1 MTLVAP
7 DRPHAPPSVSEAGH
21 TPHRFSL
28 ADYLH
33 MSEAGLFDGKRVEF
47 IDGEVLDV
55 TAQKDPHTYGVT
67 RATRWCFATFPET
80 NYWVRIQSTLLTA
93 GSAPDPDLAVM
104 GYPEAGTGEYASAER
119 AVLVIEVADTTLLS
133 DTTTKMSLYASAG
146 VKDYWVLSIPDR
158 VLIVHRQP
166 IRAAASKH
174 GWAYAEVRRFAAGE
188 QVAPVAI
195 PTAKVDPAQ
204 LLP

>member
-7 DRPHAPPSVSEAGH
+7 DRPHASPSTTDDGH
-21 TPHRFSL
+21 KPHRFSL
-28 ADYLH
+28 ADYLR
-33 MSEAGLFDGKRVEF
+33 MSEAGLFDGGRVEF

-55 TAQKDPHTYGVT
+55 TAQKDPHTFGVT
-67 RATRWCFATFPET
+67 RATRWCFTTFPET
-80 NYWVRIQSTLLTA
+80 DYWVRIQSTLLTA

-104 GYPEAGTGEYASAER
+104 GSPEAGTGEYAAADR
-119 AVLVIEVADTTLLS
+119 AVLVIEVSDSTLLS

-166 IRAAASKH
+166 VPSAASKH
-174 GWAYAEVRRFAAGE
+174 GFAYAEVRRFAAGAS
-188 QVAPVAI
+188 VSPLAV
-195 PTAKVDPAQ
+195 PTASVDPAQ